1 MPENRTPWIFWPF
14 VAFWNLL
21 TLLLGLTGRLVAGIL
36 GLGFLLAGLALML
49 TIIGAPA
56 GMALVIA
63 GLLLLVRS
71 LF

>member
-1 MPENRTPWIFWPF
+1 MPDNRTPWMFWPF
-14 VAFWNLL
+14 AALWNLL
-21 TLLLGLTGRLVAGIL
+21 ALLLGLTGRLVAGIL
-36 GLGFLLAGLALML
+36 GLVFMLVGLVLML

-56 GMALVIA
+56 GMVLVIA